1 MTEKQFQNWLSDID
15 MNDDG
20 KISKRE
26 FRKALHVLGLHFT
39 RLKAGCAMAWAD
51 LDHNHY
57 IEGKEEVDKLID
69 YAKKLGLVR
78 DS

>member
-1 MTEKQFQNWLSDID
+1 MTEKQFQNWLSDVD
-15 MNDDG
+15 MNKDG

-39 RLKAGCAMAWAD
+39 RWKAGRAMARAD
-51 LDHNHY
+51 LNHNHY
-57 IEGKEEVDKLID
+57 IDSEEVVKLMD

-78 DS
+78 DG

>member
-1 MTEKQFQNWLSDID
+1 

-39 RLKAGCAMAWAD
+39 RWKAGHAMTQA
-51 LDHNHY
+51 DHNHDHY
-57 IEGKEEVDKLID
+57 IDGKEEVDKLIVW
-69 YAKKLGLVR
+69 AKKLGLVR
-78 DS
+78 DG